1 VGGDDG
7 GGAWLIRC
15 HISHYLQS
23 WDNGETLTP
32 LYLVAAS
39 EYIATRE
46 LVESSCM
53 ATMGVLHGYYVA
65 EYRIICRA
73 GTMGRHS
80 AHSASWL
87 PGSTE
92 LPESWHRARGW
103 RRGATFYRFL
113 QSYRSRQSPVPRSP
127 HCWAAARDR
136 DEECSLRA
144 ARQRSEHCPPEAES
158 EDSRAVDPGAGS
170 TGPGPAG
177 NHVSAGTLKG
187 YQRGVGT
194 ASPR

>member
-7 GGAWLIRC
+7 GGAWLLCCR
-15 HISHYLQS
+15 ISHYLQS

-39 EYIATRE
+39 EYRATSE

-53 ATMGVLHGYYVA
+53 ATMGVLHGYCVA

-73 GTMGRHS
+73 GTMGRPP

-87 PGSTE
+87 LGSTE
-92 LPESWHRARGW
+92 LPERW
-103 RRGATFYRFL
+103 RRRATFYSCL
-113 QSYRSRQSPVPRSP
+113 QSYRSRQSPAPRFP

-136 DEECSLRA
+136 DEECSQRA